1 MLYIINEILCAG
13 LSSILAV
20 SIVHPFDVVKTRFQL
35 SGKNNIRNYKELGLS
50 KSIMLIYR
58 EEGIF
63 SFWKGIKAAW
73 MRESTYTSLRLGLYD
88 PIKRVM
94 GITNQSSFIM
104 KFTAGSLAGTIGSL
118 VGNPF
123 DVIKIKMMTIES
135 KQTPSFYNVFAN
147 IYKFNKFDFY
157 NGLQANIL
165 RAGVLNGTRMACYDE
180 IKSSIIKDSMIKS
193 ESIIQFFSAFSTG
206 SFMALVVLPFD
217 IIRTQLMTHNKYKNF
232 SECVLQIFKNQGIR
246 GFYVGFFP
254 FWSRFVTITT
264 IQLMF
269 FEHLKKI
276 INI

>member
-1 MLYIINEILCAG
+1 MLHTIKEILCAG
-13 LSSILAV
+13 LSSILTV

-73 MRESTYTSLRLGLYD
+73 IRESTYTSLRLGLYD

-94 GITNQSSFIM
+94 GINNQSSFIM
-104 KFTAGSLAGTIGSL
+104 KFTAGTLAGTIGSIA
-118 VGNPF
+118 GNPF

-135 KQTPSFYNVFAN
+135 KQTPSFYDVFSH
-147 IYKFNKFDFY
+147 IYKFNKIDFY

-180 IKSSIIKDSMIKS
+180 IKSSIITHSIIKS
-193 ESIIQFFSAFSTG
+193 ELIIQFFSAFTTG
-206 SFMALVVLPFD
+206 SLVAMIVSPFD
-217 IIRTQLMTHNKYKNF
+217 IIRTQLMTHNKYKNY
-232 SECVLQIFKNQGIR
+232 SDCLLQIFKNQGIR

-269 FEHLKKI
+269 FERLKKI
-276 INI
+276 VNI